1 MWKIIQGIVP
11 NLQNEEHRISDRMH
25 PRRGKLC
32 LIPPLINH
40 APLFVRRF
48 KDTFAVKGPR
58 LFNVIPSELRNFTG
72 TADTFKRK
80 LVLFLKDIPDRPALP
95 NYFQSS
101 SGNSVVEQVTAM
113 RVAGNFQI

>member
-1 MWKIIQGIVP
+1 
-11 NLQNEEHRISDRMH
+11 MH

-32 LIPPLINH
+32 LVPPLINY
-40 APLFVRRF
+40 APLFVRRL
-48 KDTFAVKGPR
+48 KEDSFAVRGPR

-80 LVLFLKDIPDRPALP
+80 LDLFLKDIPDRPALP